1 MRYDGK
7 RWIDDIEGLGARASA
22 KVLSDALVRYAVN
35 VDTEG
40 KYLKAVAALCNI
52 RNRNNMLQESKDIYF
67 FCNEQLDVN
76 DYLLNVQNGTL
87 DLSGNE
93 PVFLSHSPDMLL
105 SKICNAEYDPAADCR
120 EWKKFLLEIMQDD
133 KEKILYLQKI
143 AGLSLTGNTE

>member
-1 MRYDGK
+1 MLRLERNAK
-7 RWIDDIEGLGARASA
+7 LKQFTITFLLTVFILLQKFGARASA
-22 KVLSDALVRYAVN
+22 KVLSDVLVRYAVN

-52 RNRNNMLQESKDIYF
+52 RNRNNMLQDSKDVYF
-67 FCNEQLDVN
+67 FSNEQLDVN

-105 SKICNAEYDPAADCR
+105 S
-120 EWKKFLLEIMQDD
+120 
-133 KEKILYLQKI
+133 
-143 AGLSLTGNTE
+143 